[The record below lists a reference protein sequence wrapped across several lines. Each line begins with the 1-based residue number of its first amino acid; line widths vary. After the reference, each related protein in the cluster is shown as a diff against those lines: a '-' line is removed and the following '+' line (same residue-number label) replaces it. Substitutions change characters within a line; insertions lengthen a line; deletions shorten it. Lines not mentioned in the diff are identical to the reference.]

1 MEFLKIFEKKDPAE
15 AKLDKKQIIILVSVI
30 AGAVLLAAGIAYL
43 VYRLVSKRAE
53 LEYDEFEDDPES
65 DFFEDED

>member
-15 AKLDKKQIIILVSVI
+15 TKLDKKQIIILVSVI